1 MSVTAEPSQ
10 GLRLPAGQ
18 VTVLLGPAPV
28 RHAVLDGL
36 DPATARR
43 PGGPAC
49 GVITVSSGPACS
61 VDERLAALRQAAE
74 HRPAIVL
81 VARLTDG
88 LAAADRQTVLT
99 QLRRLAAT
107 GPAVLVD
114 DADPVAALSVADGAL
129 RAGADGSLQPEAL
142 SAAPHASVIRRVA

>member
-1 MSVTAEPSQ
+1 MSVTAGTPQ
-10 GLRLPAGQ
+10 GLRLPSRQ
-18 VTVLLGPAPV
+18 VTVLLGTDSV
-28 RHAVLDGL
+28 RHAVLDAL
-36 DPATARR
+36 DAATARR

-49 GVITVSSGPACS
+49 TAVTVTSHAGRTT
-61 VDERLAALRQAAE
+61 DERVAALEQAAA

-88 LAAADRQTVLT
+88 LDADGRRRVLA
-99 QLRRLAAT
+99 QLRTLAAT

-142 SAAPHASVIRRVA
+142 GAPANASVLRVA

>member
-1 MSVTAEPSQ
+1 M
-10 GLRLPAGQ
+10 
-18 VTVLLGPAPV
+18 
-28 RHAVLDGL
+28 
-36 DPATARR
+36 
-43 PGGPAC
+43 
-49 GVITVSSGPACS
+49 ITVSSGPACS

-107 GPAVLVD
+107 GPAVLGD

>member
-1 MSVTAEPSQ
+1 M
-10 GLRLPAGQ
+10 
-18 VTVLLGPAPV
+18 
-28 RHAVLDGL
+28 
-36 DPATARR
+36 
-43 PGGPAC
+43 
-49 GVITVSSGPACS
+49 ITVSSGPACS

-88 LAAADRQTVLT
+88 LAAADRQTVLA
-99 QLRRLAAT
+99 QLRTLLAAT

-114 DADPVAALSVADGAL
+114 DTDPVAALSVADGAL

>member
-10 GLRLPAGQ
+10 GLRLPAGR
-18 VTVLLGPAPV
+18 VTVLLGPAAA
-28 RHAVLDGL
+28 RHAVLDAL
-36 DPATARR
+36 DPASARR

-49 GVITVSSGPACS
+49 GVITVSSGPTRS
-61 VDERLAALRQAAE
+61 VDERLAALRHAAE

-88 LAAADRQTVLT
+88 LTAGDRQTVLA
-99 QLRRLAAT
+99 QLRTLAAT

-114 DADPVAALSVADGAL
+114 DTDPVAALSVADGAL
-129 RAGADGSLQPEAL
+129 RAGTDGTLQPEAL
-142 SAAPHASVIRRVA
+142 GAAPNASVIGRVA

>member
-1 MSVTAEPSQ
+1 MSVTAGPSQ
-10 GLRLPAGQ
+10 GLRLPFGQ

-28 RHAVLDGL
+28 RHAVLDAL
-36 DPATARR
+36 DPATARH
-43 PGGPAC
+43 PGGAAR
-49 GVITVSSGPACS
+49 VVTVTSHAGRTA
-61 VDERLAALRQAAE
+61 DERVAALEQAAA

-88 LAAADRQTVLT
+88 LDAAGRRQVLT
-99 QLRRLAAT
+99 QLRTLAAA

-129 RAGADGSLQPEAL
+129 RAGADGSLTPEGL
-142 SAAPHASVIRRVA
+142 GAAANASVLRVA

>member
-1 MSVTAEPSQ
+1 MSEPSQ

-18 VTVLLGPAPV
+18 VTVLLGPAAT
-28 RHAVLDGL
+28 RHAVLDAL
-36 DPATARR
+36 DPATARH

-49 GVITVSSGPACS
+49 GVITVGSGPACS
-61 VDERLAALRQAAE
+61 VDERLAALRQASE

-88 LAAADRQTVLT
+88 LAAADRQTVLA

-114 DADPVAALSVADGAL
+114 DTDPVAALSVADGAL
-129 RAGADGSLQPEAL
+129 RAGTDGSLRPESL

>member
-1 MSVTAEPSQ
+1 M
-10 GLRLPAGQ
+10 
-18 VTVLLGPAPV
+18 
-28 RHAVLDGL
+28 
-36 DPATARR
+36 
-43 PGGPAC
+43 
-49 GVITVSSGPACS
+49 ITVSSGPARS

-88 LAAADRQTVLT
+88 LAAADRQTVLA

-114 DADPVAALSVADGAL
+114 DTDPVAALSVADGAL
-129 RAGADGSLQPEAL
+129 RAGTRRLAAAGGAGRSAERLGDPPRRL
-142 SAAPHASVIRRVA
+142 SYYRAE